1 MEWEYDVVVI
11 GTGTAG
17 TDIAGHCRKGGK
29 SVAIADYRR
38 FGGTCALWGCIP
50 KKVLGAGAEVVARA
64 GDLHGKGIVGKVS
77 IDWPALMA
85 FEHTFTDP
93 VPESKE
99 EYFRKTGIDAYH
111 GYARFTGE
119 QTVEVGGETLRG
131 RHIVVATG
139 AKPRPV
145 HVPGADLMTTSSEF
159 LYLQNL
165 PRRIVFIGGGYISFE
180 FAHVAARA
188 GAEVTILQR
197 SGRVLKQFDADLVR
211 TLVTASEEGGIAV
224 RLNMPLKSIEQT
236 DGGLL
241 VRAGDAGEHI
251 FEADM
256 VVHGVGR
263 VPETDGLDLAKANIE
278 TDRKGIVVNEY
289 LQSVSNGAVY
299 VAGDANPGG
308 IQLTPVATIDAH
320 AVVDNILHGNTRK
333 ADYSLVPSAVFT
345 VPALAAVGLS
355 EEAAEKNGVEYDLHS
370 GDMSSWYASRR
381 IGLRHA
387 AYKLL
392 LEKETGRIL
401 GAHVLGDNAGEIIN
415 LFSLAIRH
423 NLTADDL
430 TYDRMLYAYPTSTYE
445 ITYMVKGKGS

>member
-1 MEWEYDVVVI
+1 MEWEYDVIVI

-17 TDIAGHCRKGGK
+17 TDIAAHCRKAGK

-50 KKVLGAGAEVVARA
+50 KKVLGAAAEVVARA
-64 GDLHGKGIVGKVS
+64 GDLHGKGIVGTTA

-85 FEHTFTDP
+85 YERTFTDP
-93 VPESKE
+93 VPANKE
-99 EYFRKTGIDAYH
+99 EYFRKAGIDAYH

-119 QTVEVGGETLRG
+119 RTLEVGGETLRG
-131 RHIVVATG
+131 THIVVATG
-139 AKPRPV
+139 SKPRPV
-145 HVPGADLMTTSSEF
+145 HVPGADLMATNSEF
-159 LYLQNL
+159 LYLEHL
-165 PRRIVFIGGGYISFE
+165 PQRIVFIGGGYISFE

-188 GAEVTILQR
+188 GAEVAILQR
-197 SGRVLKQFDADLVR
+197 SGEVLKKFDPDLAGR
-211 TLVTASEEGGIAV
+211 LIAASEEVGIAV
-224 RLNMPLKSIEQT
+224 RLNMPLESIEKT

-241 VRAGDAGEHI
+241 VRAGGQV

-256 VVHGVGR
+256 VVHGAGR
-263 VPETDGLDLAKANIE
+263 VPDTGDLDLAKAGVE

-289 LQSVSNGAVY
+289 LQSVSNSAVY

-308 IQLTPVATIDAH
+308 IQLTPVATLDAH
-320 AVVDNILHGNTRK
+320 VVIDNILNGNTRK
-333 ADYSLVPSAVFT
+333 ADYSLVPSGIFT
-345 VPALAAVGLS
+345 IPALAAVGLS
-355 EEAAEKNGVEYDLHS
+355 EEAAKKKGIEYDLLS

-392 LEKETGRIL
+392 LEKGTRRIL
-401 GAHVLGDNAGEIIN
+401 GAHVLGENAGEIVN

-430 TYDRMLYAYPTSTYE
+430 TYDAMLYAYPTSTYE
-445 ITYMVKGKGS
+445 ITYMVKGKGR

>member
-17 TDIAGHCRKGGK
+17 TDVAVHCRKAGK

-38 FGGTCALWGCIP
+38 FGGTCALRGCIP
-50 KKVLGAGAEVVARA
+50 KKVLGAAAEAVARA
-64 GDLHGKGIVGKVS
+64 GDLHGKGIVGEIA
-77 IDWPALMA
+77 IDWPALAA
-85 FEHTFTDP
+85 FERTFTDP
-93 VPESKE
+93 VPDKKE
-99 EYFRKTGIDAYH
+99 ERFREAGIDAYH

-119 QTVEVGGETLRG
+119 QTMEVGDETLRG
-131 RHIVVATG
+131 KHIVIATG
-139 AKPRPV
+139 ARPRPV
-145 HVPGADLMTTSSEF
+145 HVPGADLMTTSDAF
-159 LYLQNL
+159 LFLEHL

-197 SGRVLKQFDADLVR
+197 SGEVLKKFDPELVER
-211 TLVTASEEGGIAV
+211 LIAASEEAGIAV
-224 RLNMPLKSIEQT
+224 GLNMPLKSIEMT
-236 DGGLL
+236 DDGLL
-241 VRAGDAGEHI
+241 VRAGEHV

-256 VVHGVGR
+256 VVHGAGR
-263 VPETDGLDLAKANIE
+263 VPDTGGLDLAKAGVE

-308 IQLTPVATIDAH
+308 IQLTPAATLDAH
-320 AVVDNILHGNTRK
+320 VVIDNILNGNTRRI
-333 ADYSLVPSAVFT
+333 DYSLVPSGVFT
-345 VPALAAVGLS
+345 IPALAGVGLS
-355 EEAAEKNGVEYDLHS
+355 EEAAKKKGIEYDLLS

-415 LFSLAIRH
+415 IFSLAIRH
-423 NLTADDL
+423 NLTAKDL
-430 TYDRMLYAYPTSTYE
+430 TYDAMLYAYPTSTYE
-445 ITYMVKGKGS
+445 ITYMVRGKRS